1 MSDQATILLI
11 EQEPT
16 IAIPLR
22 DRLESEGYRVAVAA
36 DAITGLE
43 LAREGGF
50 GAIVADPAGP
60 ADRAGPRVEG
70 SDLRR
75 ELRASGDET
84 PILMLTEPGQA
95 MEEVGAGTGPTTIAD
110 DYLTKPFEMAELL
123 ARVEALLGRAGA
135 NPGPD
140 RGIYAFGDFRLDLRR
155 RRLERADAVIPLSR
169 QELKLLTYLYEHR
182 GDVVGRDELL
192 RAVWGYDESTY
203 TRTVDVHVAWLRRK
217 LDDRDNPSIIVT
229 VRGRGYK
236 FAEE

>member
-36 DAITGLE
+36 DGITGLE
-43 LAREGGF
+43 LAREGGL
-50 GAIVADPAGP
+50 GVIVADI
-60 ADRAGPRVEG
+60 ADPRMEG
-70 SDLRR
+70 ADLCR

-95 MEEVGAGTGPTTIAD
+95 MEEVGATTGPTTVAD
-110 DYLTKPFEMAELL
+110 DYLTKPFEMSELI
-123 ARVEALLGRAGA
+123 ARVESLLRRAA
-135 NPGPD
+135 ASAGPE

-155 RRLERADAVIPLSR
+155 RRLERAGAVIPLST
-169 QELKLLTYLYEHR
+169 QEFKLLTYLYEHR

-217 LDDRDNPSIIVT
+217 LDDRGSPSIILT

>member
-1 MSDQATILLI
+1 MMSDQATILLI

-43 LAREGGF
+43 LARDGGL
-50 GAIVADPAGP
+50 GAIVVDPVGRRMEGAD
-60 ADRAGPRVEG
+60 
-70 SDLRR
+70 LCR

-84 PILMLTEPGQA
+84 PILMLTARGRA
-95 MEEVGAGTGPTTIAD
+95 IEEIGAKTGTTTGAD

-123 ARVEALLGRAGA
+123 ARIEALLRRAGA
-135 NPGPD
+135 NPAGSD

-155 RRLERADAVIPLSR
+155 RRLERAGAVIPLST
-169 QELKLLTYLYEHR
+169 QEFKLLTYLYEHR

-217 LDDRDNPSIIVT
+217 LDDRDNPSIILT